1 MRGRCQCG
9 GAIGFAHED
18 LGCLQCGEACC
29 PACAFRPEGRV
40 FCPACTGR
48 VLARG
53 RDAEPPSFR
62 ASPLVRPA
70 GAPRLVTARPA
81 PTPASLLP

>member
-9 GAIGFAHED
+9 GAIAFAHED

-29 PACAFRPEGRV
+29 PACAFRPEGHV

-48 VLARG
+48 MLARG
-53 RDAEPPSFR
+53 RDTEPVPLR
-62 ASPLVRPA
+62 PSPLVRPA
-70 GAPRLVTARPA
+70 GMPRLAPARPTPL
-81 PTPASLLP
+81 PTSPLP